1 MLTSVTW
8 LRSCLLSF
16 STTVTF
22 HSSFFDSKSAYTMG
36 HHLADK
42 GPCSQSYECENCTIN
57 KAERRRIDAS
67 AGEDSWESLKLKG
80 DQTSQSWGKST
91 LEYSLEGLML
101 KLKFRYF
108 GHLMWRPD
116 SLEQTLM
123 LGKIEGRRRRG
134 WREWDGW
141 MASPTRPTWV
151 WVNSGS
157 WWWTG
162 KPGVLQSMGSQGVRH
177 DSVTEWQH
185 YGNKAPSFRVK
196 CLLNLFGILLHRRLI
211 KCFCL

>member
-22 HSSFFDSKSAYTMG
+22 HSSFYDSKSAYTMG

-67 AGEDSWESLKLKG
+67 AGEDSWESLELKG

-123 LGKIEGRRRRG
+123 LGKIEGRRRSG
-134 WREWDGW
+134 WQR
-141 MASPTRPTWV
+141 M
-151 WVNSGS
+151 
-157 WWWTG
+157 
-162 KPGVLQSMGSQGVRH
+162 
-177 DSVTEWQH
+177 
-185 YGNKAPSFRVK
+185 
-196 CLLNLFGILLHRRLI
+196 RRLDGI
-211 KCFCL
+211 TDSTDMSLSELRELVMDREAWRAAVHGVARSQTRLSDWMTALWE